1 MGSAITFFEKKFVQK
16 PCLFVRYCVKRSKN
30 CKNGQIGF
38 SLPELLIVVAI
49 TAIIVTFAVPGF
61 VRIQKE
67 WSLWSSARMV
77 ETSLQWGRMRAIASN
92 SSVLFEIE
100 EDGRRVMWRDPA
112 TGDIFATTVWSMNGG
127 ARIVSSPRTPLRF
140 YPRGNAV
147 PSGTYKV
154 EGETGSYSIIVTPG
168 GRIRFQKN

>member
-1 MGSAITFFEKKFVQK
+1 
-16 PCLFVRYCVKRSKN
+16 VKRRKKYEIS
-30 CKNGQIGF
+30 GF
-38 SLPELLIVVAI
+38 TLAELLITVAI
-49 TAIIVTFAVPGF
+49 AAIVVTFTVPGF

-67 WSLWSSARMV
+67 WSLWGSARMV

-92 SSVLFEIE
+92 TPVLFEVE
-100 EDGRRVMWRDPA
+100 EDGHRFMWRDTT
-112 TGDIFATTVWSMNGG
+112 TGDVFESSAWSMNRGS
-127 ARIVSSPRTPLRF
+127 RIVSSPRTPLRF

>member
-1 MGSAITFFEKKFVQK
+1 MKQHNIYE
-16 PCLFVRYCVKRSKN
+16 
-30 CKNGQIGF
+30 NGQKGF
-38 SLPELLIVVAI
+38 TLTELLVVAAVI
-49 TAIIVTFAVPGF
+49 AIIAALAVPGF

-67 WSLWSSARMV
+67 WSLWGSARMV
-77 ETSLQWGRMRAIASN
+77 ETSLQWGRMRAISSN
-92 SSVLFEIE
+92 SPVLFEVD
-100 EDGRRVMWRDPA
+100 EDGRRFMWRDPT
-112 TGDIFATTVWSMNGG
+112 TGDVFSLTDWSMNGG

-147 PSGTYKV
+147 PSGTYKI

>member
-1 MGSAITFFEKKFVQK
+1 MKQG
-16 PCLFVRYCVKRSKN
+16 KN
-30 CKNGQIGF
+30 YENGF
-38 SLPELLIVVAI
+38 TLAELLIVVVIA
-49 TAIIVTFAVPGF
+49 AIIVTFAVPGF

-67 WSLWSSARMV
+67 WSLWGSARMV

-92 SSVLFEIE
+92 SPVLFEIA
-100 EDGRRVMWRDPA
+100 EDGRGFAWKDTV
-112 TGDIFATTVWSMNGG
+112 TGDVFTTTAWTMTGS
-127 ARIVSSPRTPLRF
+127 ARIASSPRTPLRF

-147 PSGTYKV
+147 PSGTYRV

>member
-1 MGSAITFFEKKFVQK
+1 MKWH
-16 PCLFVRYCVKRSKN
+16 KN
-30 CKNGQIGF
+30 YKNGQNGF
-38 SLPELLIVVAI
+38 SVPELLVVVAI
-49 TAIIVTFAVPGF
+49 AAILVAFAVPCF

-100 EDGRRVMWRDPA
+100 EDGRRCMWRDPS
-112 TGDIFATTVWSMNGG
+112 TGDIFATTAWDMAGG

-154 EGETGSYSIIVTPG
+154 EGETGSYSIVVTPG

>member
-1 MGSAITFFEKKFVQK
+1 MKQ
-16 PCLFVRYCVKRSKN
+16 RKN
-30 CKNGQIGF
+30 SQNGQAGF
-38 SLPELLIVVAI
+38 SLPELLVVAAIVV
-49 TAIIVTFAVPGF
+49 IIAAFAVQNF
-61 VRIQKE
+61 ARVKKE
-67 WSLWSSARMV
+67 WSLWGGARMV
-77 ETSLQWGRMRAIASN
+77 ETSLQWGRMHAITSN
-92 SSVLFEIE
+92 APVLFEVE
-100 EDGRRVMWRDPA
+100 EDGCRFMWRDPS
-112 TGDIFATTVWSMNGG
+112 TGDIFAASVRTMNGG

>member
-1 MGSAITFFEKKFVQK
+1 MKK
-16 PCLFVRYCVKRSKN
+16 YKN
-30 CKNGQIGF
+30 RENGQTGF
-38 SLPELLIVVAI
+38 TLTELLIVVAI

-67 WSLWSSARMV
+67 WSLWGSARMV
-77 ETSLQWGRMRAIASN
+77 ETSLQWGRMRAISSN
-92 SSVLFEIE
+92 SPVLFEVG
-100 EDGRRVMWRDPA
+100 EDGRRFMWRDPA
-112 TGDIFATTVWSMNGG
+112 TGEVFAATDWSVNSGSHI
-127 ARIVSSPRTPLRF
+127 ASSPRTPLRF

-147 PSGTYKV
+147 PGGTYIV